1 MVEPLYEISV
11 KCTYCDNSFKSMKV
25 RPSFKKA
32 SKTDADFCVHY
43 RDINPDYYVVRICPY
58 CGYAHTENFS
68 DKWKPAQREAFDEKV
83 AKNWS
88 MRSYSGE
95 RTWEET
101 VQSYKLAL
109 LSAQI
114 KEEKSRVIAGLLHHL
129 AWLYRTKG
137 DWEQE
142 KRFLTFAL
150 EAYVNVYENEGMDLN
165 NARLMYLMGEL
176 NRRLGRFNEAVKW
189 FSRIINDRKIM
200 DAAMIRASREQWTI
214 TREDML
220 AIRMELPEEMKQ
232 AT

>member
-43 RDINPDYYVVRICPY
+43 KGINPDYYIVRICPY

-68 DKWKPAQREAFDEKV
+68 DKWKSAQREAFHEKI
-83 AKNWS
+83 AKNWT
-88 MRSYSGE
+88 MRSFGGE
-95 RTWEET
+95 RTWET
-101 VQSYKLAL
+101 TLQGYKLAL
-109 LSAQI
+109 VSAQI
-114 KEEKSRVIAGLLHHL
+114 KEEKSRVVAGLLHHL

-142 KRFLTFAL
+142 KRFLAFAL
-150 EAYVNVYENEGMDLN
+150 EAYVHVYENEGMELN
-165 NARLMYLMGEL
+165 NARLMFLMGEL
-176 NRRLGRFNEAVKW
+176 NRRLGRFSDAVKW

-200 DAAMIRASREQWTI
+200 DAAMIRASREQWI
-214 TREDML
+214 VTREDML
-220 AIRMELPEEMKQ
+220 AIRMELPDEMKQ

>member
-32 SKTDADFCVHY
+32 SKTDTDFCVHY
-43 RDINPDYYVVRICPY
+43 KTINPDYYVVRICPY

-68 DKWKPAQREAFDEKV
+68 DKWKPEQREAFYEKV
-83 AKNWS
+83 AKFWS

-95 RTWEET
+95 RTFEDT
-101 VQSYKLAL
+101 MQTYKLAL
-109 LSAQI
+109 ISAQI

-129 AWLYRTKG
+129 AWLYRSVG

-150 EAYVNVYENEGMDLN
+150 DAYVSVYETEGMDLN

-200 DAAMIRASREQWTI
+200 DAGMIRASREQWVA